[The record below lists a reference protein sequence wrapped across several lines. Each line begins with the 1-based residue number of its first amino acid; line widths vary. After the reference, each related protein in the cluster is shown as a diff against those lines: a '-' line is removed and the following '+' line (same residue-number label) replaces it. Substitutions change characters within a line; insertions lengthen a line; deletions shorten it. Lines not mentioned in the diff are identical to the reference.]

1 MNVMSVGRL
10 SARAHTSI
18 STRESTLERS
28 PMNVWNVEG
37 SLPIVQALF
46 SIKES
51 TQGKIPMNVVS
62 VGKPLGIAQLLF
74 AIREFTLERSL

>member
-1 MNVMSVGRL
+1 MNVMSVGKP

-37 SLPIVQALF
+37 SLPTVPALF
-46 SIKES
+46 NISES
-51 TQGKIPMNVVS
+51 TQGRIPMNVAS
-62 VGKPLGIAQLLF
+62 VGKPSGTAQHLF
-74 AIREFTLERSL
+74 AIRGFTLERSL

>member
-1 MNVMSVGRL
+1 MNVTSVGRP

-18 STRESTLERS
+18 STRGSTLERS
-28 PMNVWNVEG
+28 PMNVWNAEG

-51 TQGKIPMNVVS
+51 TQGRTPMNVAS
-62 VGKPLGIAQLLF
+62 VGKPLGTAQLLF
-74 AIREFTLERSL
+74 ATSEFTLERSL